1 MPEQQTEPSARKR
14 GVAAFDVDGT
24 LTSKDCV
31 VPFLRSVKGTAR
43 TAAGLLVQAHRL
55 LPALLRR
62 DRDTIKALAAQV
74 VFAGRP
80 IVDVAD
86 EGVVFSD
93 ELMESWIRPDTLAR
107 LRDHQVRG
115 HDVVLVSASF
125 GVYLRP
131 LGERL
136 GVTAV
141 VGTELVVDQAGC
153 CTGALDGGNCRG
165 VEKVV
170 RLHAWLAEHH
180 GGREQVELW
189 AYGDSAGDVAMLD
202 DADHPAWM
210 NTK

>member
-1 MPEQQTEPSARKR
+1 M
-14 GVAAFDVDGT
+14 
-24 LTSKDCV
+24 
-31 VPFLRSVKGTAR
+31 PFLRSVKGTAR

-80 IVDVAD
+80 IVDVDD

-153 CTGALDGGNCRG
+153 CTGALDGGETVGVWRRSSVCMPGWPKIMVAAGRWNC
-165 VEKVV
+165 
-170 RLHAWLAEHH
+170 
-180 GGREQVELW
+180 GRTATRPVMSRCSTTPTTRP
-189 AYGDSAGDVAMLD
+189 G
-202 DADHPAWM
+202 
-210 NTK
+210 